1 MSNTVTGNVT
11 LNWQGSCVSWPR
23 ESITHPIDVS
33 VLVLNAIHELA
44 LNFAHTT
51 IDVNWNYKN

>member
-11 LNWQGSCVSWPR
+11 LNWQGSCVSWPH

-51 IDVNWNYKN
+51 IDVNW